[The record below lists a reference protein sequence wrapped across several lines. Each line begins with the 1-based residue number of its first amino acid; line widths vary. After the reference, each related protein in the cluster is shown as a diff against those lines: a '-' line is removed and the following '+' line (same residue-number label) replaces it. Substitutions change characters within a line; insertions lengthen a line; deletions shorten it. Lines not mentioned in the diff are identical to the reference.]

1 MQRLVDFPK
10 TLTMPTALGGV
21 LKMSNAMTPEQNV
34 EHIVNEM
41 RVLILND
48 SRTLGR
54 IAKDLDMGYAT
65 ICRSFGSSR
74 RPNKHSCS
82 MPTLASLA
90 DYFGL
95 EIKLVPKGSK

>member
-1 MQRLVDFPK
+1 
-10 TLTMPTALGGV
+10 
-21 LKMSNAMTPEQNV
+21 MTPEQNV
-34 EHIVNEM
+34 EQIVNEM
-41 RVLILND
+41 RTLLLND

-65 ICRSFGSSR
+65 ICRSFGQSR
-74 RPNKHSCS
+74 RPNKHACS
-82 MPTLASLA
+82 LPTLASLA